1 MDRLNK
7 NQSLV
12 DKVNVMAG
20 LMNQIPDKTPE
31 RKRIPQ
37 KKKYVTE
44 GPEEQRIL
52 LEELPKVLFLNN
64 KEPRKVHHFSI
75 FFEALIFFF
84 KYNLQFWAKHFN
96 IEPQKLRNIFNFVS
110 YAIPDITNEKE
121 TGRVLR
127 FILE

>member
-1 MDRLNK
+1 MIKFKAQLEYQARIEGDQPIGPMDRLNK

-20 LMNQIPDKTPE
+20 LMNQIPDKNVE

-37 KKKYVTE
+37 KKKYVPE

-64 KEPRKVHHFSI
+64 KEPKKVHF
-75 FFEALIFFF
+75 LIF
-84 KYNLQFWAKHFN
+84 
-96 IEPQKLRNIFNFVS
+96 I
-110 YAIPDITNEKE
+110 
-121 TGRVLR
+121 
-127 FILE
+127 

>member
-37 KKKYVTE
+37 KKKICDRR
-44 GPEEQRIL
+44 P
-52 LEELPKVLFLNN
+52 
-64 KEPRKVHHFSI
+64 
-75 FFEALIFFF
+75 
-84 KYNLQFWAKHFN
+84 
-96 IEPQKLRNIFNFVS
+96 
-110 YAIPDITNEKE
+110 
-121 TGRVLR
+121 
-127 FILE
+127 

>member
-37 KKKYVTE
+37 KKLNLIAF
-44 GPEEQRIL
+44 QRFLVVFLVITL
-52 LEELPKVLFLNN
+52 IYSVLP
-64 KEPRKVHHFSI
+64 
-75 FFEALIFFF
+75 
-84 KYNLQFWAKHFN
+84 
-96 IEPQKLRNIFNFVS
+96 
-110 YAIPDITNEKE
+110 
-121 TGRVLR
+121 
-127 FILE
+127 